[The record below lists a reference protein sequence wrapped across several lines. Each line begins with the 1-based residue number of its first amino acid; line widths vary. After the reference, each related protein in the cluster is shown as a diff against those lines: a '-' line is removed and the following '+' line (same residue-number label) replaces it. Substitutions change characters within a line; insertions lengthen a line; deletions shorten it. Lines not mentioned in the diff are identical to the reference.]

1 MKLIVL
7 LSAVLSLSAC
17 ISMAS
22 PRSLSV
28 YQGQVQ
34 LRGAE
39 LGSTQES
46 IINAGVRQFSA
57 QPSCEA
63 RKVGLGNQ
71 RKAYLYEVCA
81 FVPTSQEFASAPLSE
96 ATYHFIGGKLVRVDM
111 RVKGGEQLAKEIA
124 DDFDQ
129 WLIQRAATATDNAS
143 NQLPTNRPNNWP
155 YNWQNANELVS
166 VRAAS
171 GGNTGNVMVRL
182 LQADLEQRVPWLAQ

>member
-7 LSAVLSLSAC
+7 LGAVLSLSAC
-17 ISMAS
+17 ISVS
-22 PRSLSV
+22 TPRSLSV

-71 RKAYLYEVCA
+71 RKAFLYDVCA
-81 FVPTSQEFASAPLSE
+81 FVPTSQEFANAPLAE

-111 RVKGGEQLAKEIA
+111 RLKGDEQLAKEIA
-124 DDFDQ
+124 EDFDQ
-129 WLIQRAATATDNAS
+129 WLIQQSTEDTSNAS
-143 NQLPTNRPNNWP
+143 NQLANSSPNNWP

-171 GGNTGNVMVRL
+171 GGNAGNVMVRL
-182 LQADLEQRVPWLAQ
+182 LQADLAQRVPWLAQ